1 LIMKLHREGTRIIVG
16 VLIFLVLVNLPLFV
30 FFKDYLVFNLVVLFA
45 SLVIYIILVR
55 FFRVPTRHFI
65 KDPGKIF
72 SGADGVV
79 VAIEEIMEEKY
90 LNERRIQVSVFMSLH
105 NVHINW
111 YPVSGEVIKT
121 EDYYGRYF
129 VARKPKS
136 SYMNEQTTTIIKPE
150 GRAPILV
157 RQIAG
162 FVARRIVCYAE
173 EKMKVEQNEQLGF
186 IKFGSR
192 VDILLPIDTKVLVNI
207 KDKVKGGITP
217 IAEYI
222 D

>member
-1 LIMKLHREGTRIIVG
+1 MKIHKEGKVII
-16 VLIFLVLVNLPLFV
+16 LIFILIFFAINIPLFL
-30 FFKDYLVFNLVVLFA
+30 FFQDYLLFDILMLA
-45 SLVIYIILVR
+45 FTFIWLIIIIR
-55 FFRVPTRHFI
+55 FFREPSRDFVLDDKI
-65 KDPGKIF
+65 IF

-79 VAIEEIMEEKY
+79 VAIEEINEEKY
-90 LNERRIQVSVFMSLH
+90 LNEKRIQVSVFMSLN
-105 NVHINW
+105 NVHVNW
-111 YPVSGEVIKT
+111 FPVSGKVIKT

-150 GRAPILV
+150 GRSPILV

-162 FVARRIVCYAE
+162 FVARRIICYAE
-173 EKMKVEQNEQLGF
+173 EKMQVMQCEQLGF

-192 VDILLPIDTKVLVNI
+192 VDILLPLDTEILVNI
-207 KDKVKGGITP
+207 KDKVRGGITP
-217 IAEYI
+217 IGRFK

>member
-1 LIMKLHREGTRIIVG
+1 MKLHKEGTRII
-16 VLIFLVLVNLPLFV
+16 LFFLVLLILINFPLFV
-30 FFKDYLVFNLVVLFA
+30 YLKDYFLFNIIVLFLSLVFF
-45 SLVIYIILVR
+45 VIIVR
-55 FFRVPTRHFI
+55 FFRVPSRI
-65 KDPGKIF
+65 YVKDSALIL

-79 VAIEEIMEEKY
+79 VAIEEIAEEKY
-90 LNERRIQVSVFMSLH
+90 FNEKRIQVSVFMSLN
-105 NVHINW
+105 NVHINFF
-111 YPVSGEVIKT
+111 PVSGEVIKT

-173 EKMKVEQNEQLGF
+173 EKMQVEQTDQLGF

-192 VDILLPIDTKVLVNI
+192 VDILLPLNTEVLVKI

-217 IAEYI
+217 IARYI

>member
-1 LIMKLHREGTRIIVG
+1 MKLHREGTRIILT
-16 VLIFLVLVNLPLFV
+16 VLIMLVMINFPLFM
-30 FFKDYLVFNLVVLFA
+30 FLKGFLWFKIIILMA
-45 SLVIYIILVR
+45 SLGFYVVILR
-55 FFRVPTRHFI
+55 FFRVPSRIFVT
-65 KDPGKIF
+65 DPNLIF

-79 VAIEEIMEEKY
+79 VAIEEIDEEKY
-90 LNERRIQVSVFMSLH
+90 LNEKRIQVSVFMSLH

-111 YPVSGEVIKT
+111 FPVSGEVIKT

-150 GRAPILV
+150 GRPPILV

-173 EKMKVEQNEQLGF
+173 EKMKVEQNDQLGF

-192 VDILLPIDTKVLVNI
+192 VDILIPLNAKVLVNI
-207 KDKVKGGITP
+207 NDKVIGGITP
-217 IAEYI
+217 IAQYI

>member
-1 LIMKLHREGTRIIVG
+1 MKLHREGTRIILFSALL
-16 VLIFLVLVNLPLFV
+16 LILINFPV
-30 FFKDYLVFNLVVLFA
+30 FMLLEGYLWFKIFILTA
-45 SLVIYIILVR
+45 SLVCYVVILR
-55 FFRVPTRHFI
+55 FFRVPARVYV
-65 KDPGKIF
+65 KDPDLIF
-72 SGADGVV
+72 SGADGEV
-79 VAIEEIMEEKY
+79 VAIEEIDEEKY
-90 LNERRIQVSVFMSLH
+90 LNEKRIQVSVFMSLN
-105 NVHINW
+105 NVHINF

-136 SYMNEQTTTIIKPE
+136 SYMNEQTTTIIRPE
-150 GRAPILV
+150 GRAPVLV

-173 EKMKVEQNEQLGF
+173 EKMKVEQNTELGF

-192 VDILLPIDTKVLVNI
+192 VDILLPLNTEMLVKI
-207 KDKVKGGITP
+207 HDKVKGGITP
-217 IAEYI
+217 IARYK

>member
-1 LIMKLHREGTRIIVG
+1 MKLHREGTRI
-16 VLIFLVLVNLPLFV
+16 
-30 FFKDYLVFNLVVLFA
+30 VLFTLALLILINFPIFMLLNGFLWFKILFLIA
-45 SLVIYIILVR
+45 SVVFYGIILR
-55 FFRVPTRHFI
+55 FFRVPSRIYT
-65 KDPGKIF
+65 KDPNLIL

-79 VAIEEIMEEKY
+79 LAIEEIAEEKY
-90 LNERRIQVSVFMSLH
+90 FNEKRIQVSVFMSLN
-105 NVHINW
+105 NVHINFF
-111 YPVSGEVIKT
+111 PVSGEVIKT

-173 EKMKVEQNEQLGF
+173 EKMKVEQTDQLGF

-192 VDILLPIDTKVLVNI
+192 VDILLPLDTEVLVKI

-217 IAEYI
+217 IARYI

>member
-1 LIMKLHREGTRIIVG
+1 MKIHREGITIILVSF
-16 VLIFLVLVNLPLFV
+16 VILSIINIPLIWFISGYLW
-30 FFKDYLVFNLVVLFA
+30 FKILLLIS
-45 SLVIYIILVR
+45 SLVTFIIIVR
-55 FFRVPTRHFI
+55 FFREPSRDFI
-65 KDPGKIF
+65 KDERLIY
-72 SGADGVV
+72 SGADGEV
-79 VAIEEIMEEKY
+79 VAIEEIDEEKY
-90 LNERRIQVSVFMSLH
+90 FNEKRIQVSVFMSLN
-105 NVHINW
+105 NVHVNW
-111 YPVSGEVIKT
+111 FPVSGKVIKT

-150 GRAPILV
+150 KRESILV

-162 FVARRIVCYAE
+162 FIARRIVCYAE
-173 EKMKVEQNEQLGF
+173 EGMVAEQTGELGF

-192 VDILLPIDTKVLVNI
+192 VDILLPLNTEILVNI

-217 IAEYI
+217 IARYK

>member
-1 LIMKLHREGTRIIVG
+1 MKIHKEGAKIILFFTVFLI
-16 VLIFLVLVNLPLFV
+16 LINLPLFV
-30 FFKDYLVFNLVVLFA
+30 FLKDYFLFNIIVLIL
-45 SLVIYIILVR
+45 SLAFFVIIIR
-55 FFRVPTRHFI
+55 FFRVPSRI
-65 KDPGKIF
+65 YVKDPALIL

-79 VAIEEIMEEKY
+79 VAIEEITEEKY
-90 LNERRIQVSVFMSLH
+90 FNEKRIQVSVFMSLN
-105 NVHINW
+105 NVHINFF
-111 YPVSGEVIKT
+111 PVSGEVIKT

-173 EKMKVEQNEQLGF
+173 EKMKVEQTDQLGF

-192 VDILLPIDTKVLVNI
+192 VDILLPLNTEILVKI

-217 IAEYI
+217 IARYI

>member
-1 LIMKLHREGTRIIVG
+1 MLLHGYLWFKI
-16 VLIFLVLVNLPLFV
+16 LFLLSS
-30 FFKDYLVFNLVVLFA
+30 VVL
-45 SLVIYIILVR
+45 YIIILR
-55 FFRVPTRHFI
+55 FFRVPTRELT
-65 KDPGKIF
+65 KDPNLIL

-79 VAIEEIMEEKY
+79 VAIEEIDEEKY
-90 LNERRIQVSVFMSLH
+90 FNEKRIQVSVFMSLS
-105 NVHINW
+105 NIHINW
-111 YPVSGEVIKT
+111 YPVSGDVIKT

-150 GRAPILV
+150 GRQPILV

-162 FVARRIVCYAE
+162 FIARRIVCYAE
-173 EKMKVEQNEQLGF
+173 EKMKVEQTGELGF

-192 VDILLPIDTKVLVNI
+192 VDILLPLNTKVLVKI
-207 KDKVKGGITP
+207 KDTVRGGITP
-217 IAEYI
+217 IAQYI

>member
-1 LIMKLHREGTRIIVG
+1 MKLHREGSRIILTV
-16 VLIFLVLVNLPLFV
+16 LVLLVMINFPLFMLLNG
-30 FFKDYLVFNLVVLFA
+30 FLWFKILILLA
-45 SLVIYIILVR
+45 SLGFYVVILR
-55 FFRVPTRHFI
+55 FFRVPSRIFV
-65 KDPGKIF
+65 KDPKLIF

-79 VAIEEIMEEKY
+79 VAIEEIDEEKY
-90 LNERRIQVSVFMSLH
+90 LNEKRIQVSVFMSLH

-111 YPVSGEVIKT
+111 FPVSGEVIKT

-173 EKMKVEQNEQLGF
+173 EKMKVEQNDQLGF

-192 VDILLPIDTKVLVNI
+192 VDILIPLNTKILVNI
-207 KDKVKGGITP
+207 NDKVVCGITP
-217 IAEYI
+217 IAQYI

>member
-1 LIMKLHREGTRIIVG
+1 MKLHREGTRIILT
-16 VLIFLVLVNLPLFV
+16 VLILLFLINFPLFMFLDVYLWFKILVLV
-30 FFKDYLVFNLVVLFA
+30 A
-45 SLVIYIILVR
+45 SLGFYVVILR
-55 FFRVPTRHFI
+55 FFRVPARVFV
-65 KDPGKIF
+65 KDPNLIF

-79 VAIEEIMEEKY
+79 VAIEEIDEEKY
-90 LNERRIQVSVFMSLH
+90 LNEKRIQVSVFMSLH

-111 YPVSGEVIKT
+111 FPVSGEVIKT

-173 EKMKVEQNEQLGF
+173 EKMKVEQNDQLGF

-192 VDILLPIDTKVLVNI
+192 VDILIPLNTKVLVNI
-207 KDKVKGGITP
+207 NDKVVGGITP
-217 IAEYI
+217 IAQYI

>member
-1 LIMKLHREGTRIIVG
+1 MKLHREGKRIILVALALF
-16 VLIFLVLVNLPLFV
+16 VLINFPLFMLLDGYLWFKILILAASFV
-30 FFKDYLVFNLVVLFA
+30 FY
-45 SLVIYIILVR
+45 VIIVR
-55 FFRVPTRHFI
+55 FFRVPAREYVKKPDLI
-65 KDPGKIF
+65 L

-79 VAIEEIMEEKY
+79 VAIEEIDEDKY
-90 LNERRIQVSVFMSLH
+90 LNEKRIQVSVFMSLN
-105 NVHINW
+105 NVHVNFF
-111 YPVSGEVIKT
+111 PVSGEIIKT

-150 GRAPILV
+150 GREPILI

-173 EKMKVEQNEQLGF
+173 ERMKVEQTGELGF

-192 VDILLPIDTKVLVNI
+192 VDILLPLNTEILVKI

-217 IAEYI
+217 LARYTN
-222 D
+222 

>member
-1 LIMKLHREGTRIIVG
+1 MKIHKEGKVII
-16 VLIFLVLVNLPLFV
+16 LIFILIFFAINIPLFL
-30 FFKDYLVFNLVVLFA
+30 FFQDYLLFDILMLVFTFIWL
-45 SLVIYIILVR
+45 IIIIR
-55 FFRVPTRHFI
+55 FFREPSRDFI
-65 KDPGKIF
+65 LDDKIIY

-79 VAIEEIMEEKY
+79 VAIEEIDEEKY
-90 LNERRIQVSVFMSLH
+90 LNEKRIQVSVFMSLN

-111 YPVSGEVIKT
+111 FPVSGEVIKT

-136 SYMNEQTTTIIKPE
+136 SYMNEQTTTIIKPG

-162 FVARRIVCYAE
+162 FMARRIVCYAE
-173 EKMKVEQNEQLGF
+173 EKMQVMQCEQLGF

-192 VDILLPIDTKVLVNI
+192 VDILLPLDTEILVNI
-207 KDKVKGGITP
+207 KDKVRGGITP
-217 IAEYI
+217 IGRFK

>member
-1 LIMKLHREGTRIIVG
+1 MKIHKEGKVII
-16 VLIFLVLVNLPLFV
+16 LIFILIFFAINIPLFL
-30 FFKDYLVFNLVVLFA
+30 FFQDYLLFDILMLA
-45 SLVIYIILVR
+45 FTFIWLIIIIR
-55 FFRVPTRHFI
+55 FFREPSRDFVLDDKI
-65 KDPGKIF
+65 IF

-79 VAIEEIMEEKY
+79 VAIEEINEEKY
-90 LNERRIQVSVFMSLH
+90 LNEKRIQVSVFMSLN
-105 NVHINW
+105 NVHVNW
-111 YPVSGEVIKT
+111 FPVSGKVIKT

-150 GRAPILV
+150 GRSPILV

-162 FVARRIVCYAE
+162 FVARRIICYAE
-173 EKMKVEQNEQLGF
+173 EKMQAMQCDQLGF

-192 VDILLPIDTKVLVNI
+192 VDILLPLDTEILVKI
-207 KDKVKGGITP
+207 KDKVRGGITP
-217 IAEYI
+217 IARYK